1 MYQYSNS
8 TNEAK
13 LRKIFLI
20 IALISV
26 IPFLFL
32 AFRGLTDSISLTETD
47 YKIGAFFYNLRTP
60 MRTNVAITIT
70 RIGNVLGQA
79 VTTIIIT
86 MVLILRKKWRTGLWF
101 GLTVLFG
108 AAGLNGLMK
117 EVFARVRPDQIDHL
131 VQQGGYSFP
140 SGHSMG
146 SMIIYGGLLFII
158 FRYMSSRRGNW
169 LIGKIVLSIILG
181 LVILSIGLSRIY
193 LGVHYPSDVIG
204 GFALGLSWLTSMI
217 ALLGL
222 KVTKKEFQSKNRYS
236 FSRL

>member
-1 MYQYSNS
+1 MYQYSDS
-8 TNEAK
+8 TKETK

-20 IALISV
+20 IALISA

-32 AFRGLTDSISLTETD
+32 AFRGLTDSVGITETD

-60 MRTNVAITIT
+60 MRTEVATVIT
-70 RIGNVLGQA
+70 RIANVLGQA

-86 MVLILRKKWRTGLWF
+86 VALILRKKWRTGLWF

-131 VQQGGYSFP
+131 VEQGGYSFP

-158 FRYMSSRRGNW
+158 FRYMSSRRADW
-169 LIGKIVLSIILG
+169 LIGKIVLSIVLGVLILF
-181 LVILSIGLSRIY
+181 IGLSRIY
-193 LGVHYPSDVIG
+193 LGVHFPSDVIA
-204 GFALGLSWLTSMI
+204 GFALGLSWVTLMI

>member
-1 MYQYSNS
+1 MYQYSDS
-8 TNEAK
+8 INERK
-13 LRKIFLI
+13 LRKRFLI

-32 AFRGLTDSISLTETD
+32 AFSVVTNPIDITKTD
-47 YKIGAFFYNLRTP
+47 YQIGAFFYNLRTP
-60 MRTNVAITIT
+60 MRTEVATAITHIAD
-70 RIGNVLGQA
+70 VLGQA
-79 VTTIIIT
+79 VTTIVI
-86 MVLILRKKWRTGLWF
+86 MVALILMKKWRTSLWF
-101 GLTVLFG
+101 GLTVLVG

-131 VQQGGYSFP
+131 VEQGGYSFP

-158 FRYMSSRRGNW
+158 IRYMNLRKANW
-169 LIGKIVLSIILG
+169 VIGKIALSIMLG
-181 LVILSIGLSRIY
+181 VLVLFIGLSRIY
-193 LGVHYPSDVIG
+193 LGVHFPSDVIG
-204 GFALGLSWLTSMI
+204 GFSLGLSWLTFII

-236 FSRL
+236 LRRL